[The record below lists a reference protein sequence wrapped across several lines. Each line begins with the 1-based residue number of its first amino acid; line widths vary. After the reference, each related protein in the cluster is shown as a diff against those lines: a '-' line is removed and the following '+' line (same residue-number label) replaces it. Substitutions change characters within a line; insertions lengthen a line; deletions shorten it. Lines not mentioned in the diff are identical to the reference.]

1 MNKFL
6 NILASIFFLL
16 WGSSLLAQEV
26 AMVPA
31 MAGAW
36 VVNERQSDSTDKKVE
51 AALKAMGQKVKRSWF
66 SRDKEQF
73 RGGPAEHELYDR
85 ISYDHNLHIQLDGE
99 TYFFTYD
106 QEYERPVYTDGR
118 RRSVSLNALE
128 QVDDFS
134 FGHWENGSLLVEG
147 RPRDGGFSEESYS
160 LVNNGTQLQARLL
173 IRPRSFSVPIELT
186 RIYDRRP

>member
-1 MNKFL
+1 MNKL
-6 NILASIFFLL
+6 RIILTSALLLL
-16 WGSSLLAQEV
+16 WGTTLLAQEV
-26 AMVPA
+26 RIVPE
-31 MAGAW
+31 MAGSW
-36 VVNERQSDSTDKKVE
+36 VINERQSDSTDKKVE
-51 AALKAMGQKVKRSWF
+51 AALKAMGQKVKRSFF

-85 ISYDHNLHIQLDGE
+85 ISYDRNLHIQLNGE

-106 QEYERPVYTDGR
+106 QDYQRPVYTDGR

-128 QVDDFS
+128 QVEDFS
-134 FGHWENGSLLVEG
+134 FGHWENGKLLVEG
-147 RPRDGGFSEESYS
+147 RPRDGGFSEESYA
-160 LVNNGTQLQARLL
+160 LINNGTQLQARLL